1 MEKRRIARFLARLK
15 TYLFTYKDG
24 FFEFPYLAS
33 SPQDMIDGF
42 DLTPGVKH
50 RRDIGYM
57 STSNLFMDA
66 SIIYHQL
73 EEGLWVMLSDAN
85 YKSNVNFRRIVDK
98 NYPSDFNVLSL
109 VITEKKIKAPDTMI
123 NGIPY
128 SNLSWLLFKPEASD
142 ENSFYKGVSQTSVMI
157 FFNESYLRNT
167 LNEDFKFS
175 NSALK
180 GFFDSKEDIIL
191 WPENSQMV
199 RDLADPIIEILHAKK
214 NGYPLINST
223 LQGPIDELFHQFIDT
238 YDSTAVGNKYV
249 ALSNERKKKVLK
261 AEKLLMEQIGQPFE
275 GLESLAQKVGSSLSA
290 LKTDFKIVFGEP
302 IYQYFRNHQLL
313 YAKQLIIE
321 GNLQINEI
329 AHTIGYQNASK
340 FSAAFK
346 EQIGQL
352 PSEIKLEKEL

>member
-1 MEKRRIARFLARLK
+1 
-15 TYLFTYKDG
+15 
-24 FFEFPYLAS
+24 
-33 SPQDMIDGF
+33 MIKGF

-50 RRDIGYM
+50 RKNTGYM

-73 EEGLWVMLSDAN
+73 EERLWVMLSDAT
-85 YKSNVNFRRIVDK
+85 YKSNVNFRRVIDK

-142 ENSFYKGVSQTSVMI
+142 ENSFYKGVRQTSVMI
-157 FFNESYLRNT
+157 FFDESYLRGT
-167 LNEDFKFS
+167 LNKDSKFL

-191 WPENSQMV
+191 WPENSQTV

-214 NGYPLINST
+214 NGSPLINPE
-223 LQGPIDELFHQFIDT
+223 LQSLIYALFHQFIESYDATAIGNT
-238 YDSTAVGNKYV
+238 YVSISDSN
-249 ALSNERKKKVLK
+249 KKKVLK
-261 AEKLLMEQIGQPFE
+261 AEKILMEQVGQPFE
-275 GLESLAQKVGSSLSA
+275 GLGPLAKKVGTSLSSLKS
-290 LKTDFKIVFGEP
+290 DFKTVFGIP
-302 IYQYFRNHQLL
+302 IYQYFRKHQLL
-313 YAKQLIIE
+313 YAKQLVIE

-329 AHTIGYQNASK
+329 AHTIGYQNVSK

-346 EQIGQL
+346 EQFGQL
-352 PSEIKLEKEL
+352 PSEIKLEENI